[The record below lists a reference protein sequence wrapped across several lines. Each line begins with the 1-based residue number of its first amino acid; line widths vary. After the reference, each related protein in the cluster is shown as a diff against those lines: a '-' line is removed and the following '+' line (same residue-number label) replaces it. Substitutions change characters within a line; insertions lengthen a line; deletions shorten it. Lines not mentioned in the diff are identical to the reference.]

1 MSKIIAERELEVMP
15 MDKMFYI
22 GNGRRELCQATGK
35 EVQFA
40 GDDTWWNEYKDS
52 DGDYWYGR

>member
-22 GNGRRELCQATGK
+22 GNGRRELCHATGK
-35 EVQFA
+35 EVQFE
-40 GDDTWWNEYKDS
+40 GDDTWWNEYVDS